1 MDRDTRQELQQRSLR
16 NVRALLDKEE
26 EELARQKKAPRM
38 LLYAL
43 IPAAILVAVV
53 VIWGIPGR
61 QATAPADRQL
71 LECQMR
77 TWAEK
82 SGERERELRAQNP
95 GMTPS
100 EIGGRL
106 QSENAAI
113 EAAALRECQARRPR
127 K

>member
-1 MDRDTRQELQQRSLR
+1 M
-16 NVRALLDKEE
+16 RALLDKEE
-26 EELARQKKAPRM
+26 AERAREKRAPRL
-38 LLYAL
+38 LLYAM
-43 IPAAILVAVV
+43 IPALVLVAVV
-53 VIWGIPGR
+53 VVWGIPGR
-61 QATAPADRQL
+61 KVSAPDPRL

-106 QSENAAI
+106 QAENASI
-113 EAAALRECQARRPR
+113 EAAARRECESRAALRP
-127 K
+127 